1 MNKLSSTN
9 KDFNGDNLSKYE
21 FTISLIKE
29 CVRCDILPESF
40 LYTIQEKIGE
50 ILKELII
57 KLTKG
62 ESSSITVEKAEKLII
77 GIWYTIDAY
86 MNSLDNIELS
96 IEALKNEEVSFIY
109 KNGKEILKK
118 DFINVKNLYE
128 EVLQSRVLTNLD
140 AYNDTLKGIGDF
152 FKLYNLDYEPDECDA
167 NIDYPL
173 AFDDWNV
180 KGLYYM
186 KNYLWNL
193 YLENNICNKF
203 ENEDINLILKSYGEN
218 NDINYRD
225 LLINIFEMSI
235 TNLVFAKLINKN
247 SLQIKNEEFEIL
259 NEKLKNLK
267 EGQIEITIK
276 EIIEKIISDYNFN
289 EFEQLYIKNYQK
301 ILIENTIRELK
312 RNNLKNLLVITD
324 NIKIKKDTVIVS
336 EENVL
341 SDKEFKNLIEEII
354 YSDNIYEKI
363 SIINKKIKSIKDY
376 IDMLKSDCLFEDEYI
391 LLFMSLSKLELA
403 ILGKYV
409 FYGEYRMDNLNILKV
424 LSKKIETNHE
434 WEKFYIDYLKSL
446 SKEKLSEIEKLIN
459 EKM

>member
-29 CVRCDILPESF
+29 CVRCEILPESF

-57 KLTKG
+57 NLTKG

-96 IEALKNEEVSFIY
+96 IEVLKNDEISFIY

-336 EENVL
+336 EENLL
-341 SDKEFKNLIEEII
+341 SDEEFKNLIEEII

>member
-29 CVRCDILPESF
+29 CVRCEILPESF

-57 KLTKG
+57 NLTKG

-336 EENVL
+336 EENLL
-341 SDKEFKNLIEEII
+341 SDEEFKNLIEEII

>member
-29 CVRCDILPESF
+29 CVRCEILPESF

-57 KLTKG
+57 NLTKG

-128 EVLQSRVLTNLD
+128 EVLQSRVLISLD

>member
-29 CVRCDILPESF
+29 CVRCEILPESF

-57 KLTKG
+57 NLTKG

-267 EGQIEITIK
+267 EEQIEITIK

>member
-1 MNKLSSTN
+1 M
-9 KDFNGDNLSKYE
+9 
-21 FTISLIKE
+21 
-29 CVRCDILPESF
+29 
-40 LYTIQEKIGE
+40 
-50 ILKELII
+50 
-57 KLTKG
+57 
-62 ESSSITVEKAEKLII
+62 
-77 GIWYTIDAY
+77 
-86 MNSLDNIELS
+86 
-96 IEALKNEEVSFIY
+96 
-109 KNGKEILKK
+109 
-118 DFINVKNLYE
+118 
-128 EVLQSRVLTNLD
+128 
-140 AYNDTLKGIGDF
+140 
-152 FKLYNLDYEPDECDA
+152 
-167 NIDYPL
+167 
-173 AFDDWNV
+173 
-180 KGLYYM
+180 
-186 KNYLWNL
+186 
-193 YLENNICNKF
+193 
-203 ENEDINLILKSYGEN
+203 
-218 NDINYRD
+218 
-225 LLINIFEMSI
+225 
-235 TNLVFAKLINKN
+235 
-247 SLQIKNEEFEIL
+247 QIKNEEFEIL

-267 EGQIEITIK
+267 EEQIEITIK

-341 SDKEFKNLIEEII
+341 SDEEFKNLIEEII

-434 WEKFYIDYLKSL
+434 WEMFYIDYLKSL

>member
-29 CVRCDILPESF
+29 CVRCEILPESF

-57 KLTKG
+57 NLTKG

-96 IEALKNEEVSFIY
+96 IEVLKNDEISFIY

-128 EVLQSRVLTNLD
+128 EVLQSRVLISLD

-324 NIKIKKDTVIVS
+324 NSKIKKDTVIVS
-336 EENVL
+336 EENLL
-341 SDKEFKNLIEEII
+341 SDEEFKNLIEEII

-409 FYGEYRMDNLNILKV
+409 FYGEYRMDKLNILKV
-424 LSKKIETNHE
+424 LSEKIETNHE
-434 WEKFYIDYLKSL
+434 WEKFYIDYFKSL